1 MAKTTEGDLPHF
13 YGDDILKEAEAKFNE
28 YVGIPL
34 DANATFILG
43 LCIIIRGLRDDVELL
58 ERRINELEQR

>member
-1 MAKTTEGDLPHF
+1 MAKTTKGDLPHF

-34 DANATFILG
+34 DANATFIIG
-43 LCIIIRGLRDDVELL
+43 LCIVIRELRDRIEDL
-58 ERRINELEQR
+58 ENS